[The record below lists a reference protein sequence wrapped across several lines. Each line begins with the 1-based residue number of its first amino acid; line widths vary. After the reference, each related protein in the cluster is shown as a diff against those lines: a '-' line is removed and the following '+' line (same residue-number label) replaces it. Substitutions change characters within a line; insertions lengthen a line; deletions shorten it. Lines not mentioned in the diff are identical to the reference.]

1 VKRGELYR
9 IYKGTKNDPK
19 KHRVFL
25 IVSRQTLIDQS
36 FSSVICAPVY
46 SQYGGIRTQVEVGV
60 DEGLKHDSAVFCDDL
75 VSIYKSMLTD
85 YIGTLSDDKMEEVNT
100 ALRIALAVE

>member
-9 IYKGTKNDPK
+9 VYKGTKNDPK

-25 IVSRQTLIDQS
+25 IVSRQTLIDH
-36 FSSVICAPVY
+36 
-46 SQYGGIRTQVEVGV
+46 VG
-60 DEGLKHDSAVFCDDL
+60 A
-75 VSIYKSMLTD
+75 
-85 YIGTLSDDKMEEVNT
+85 LSDVKMEDVNT